1 MNDDN
6 KLGKPLLN
14 PVDNVGYGSE
24 INSEECE
31 ELLPED
37 ERTDTVHEGKLLR
50 DWEGF
55 MTLVKVNLGTGIL
68 GLPFA
73 MKNSGLLFGPILL
86 LFMAVLSTHCMH
98 MLVTSSQIISKNV
111 KAPSVDYGKTA
122 EFSIIKI
129 FPKKSFY
136 ARKFVNCVIWMMQ
149 YGFCA
154 TYILFMAENLK
165 QLVGHFDV
173 KIWMLLLVPPLIV
186 FSYIRSLD
194 ILSYMSFFANICLV
208 TGLIIIYQYIFQG
221 IHHIEKLPLIASL
234 DAIPLSFGSII
245 FAFEGICAVLPL
257 ENRMKKPKNFSKVLW
272 AAQTFITICYM
283 LMAVGGYLRY
293 GSYSLGSITLNLPK
307 TPMAF
312 NSYFGVMF
320 VYRLRSF
327 SIIIL
332 NILTLFPVSFAIV
345 FIIHF
350 NSQDKLSNKSNLVL
364 THLSRN
370 ALAEAGEI
378 KKGSIDLAYR
388 TIMVIVTAALAIAVP
403 KLGLFISLIGA
414 FLGSMACLVFPAL
427 IEIGTHY
434 SYCPPVSKW
443 MILKDI
449 IIIILGCLCGI
460 TGTSVTIYRLVL
472 AFNGHTIHHNSLAN
486 VTLNLF

>member
-307 TPMAF
+307 TPLYLSVRGLYAISIF
-312 NSYFGVMF
+312 LSYLLQFYV
-320 VYRLRSF
+320 
-327 SIIIL
+327 
-332 NILTLFPVSFAIV
+332 PA
-345 FIIHF
+345 
-350 NSQDKLSNKSNLVL
+350 NLVL